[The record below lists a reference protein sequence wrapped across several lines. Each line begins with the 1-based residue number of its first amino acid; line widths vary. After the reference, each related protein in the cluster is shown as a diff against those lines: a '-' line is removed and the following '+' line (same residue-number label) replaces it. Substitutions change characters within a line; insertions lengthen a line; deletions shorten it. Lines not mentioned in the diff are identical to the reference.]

1 MGQYN
6 KALDAYKAIGVDT
19 EQAISILTNLPI
31 SIHCW
36 QADDVGGFE
45 SPDAVLSGGG
55 IQVTG
60 DFPGKARSIKEV
72 QKDLEKVLSL
82 VPGTHRLNL
91 HASYGDFGGEKVDR
105 DEIEPHHFD
114 VWISWAKKHH
124 LGIDFNGT
132 FFSHPLAADGY
143 TLSSK
148 NKEIRDFWIRHAKK
162 TREIAAYIGKEIG
175 SPCILNTWI
184 PDGAKDITFDRMGYR
199 KILKESLDEIFE
211 KEYSKE
217 YMRDAVETKL
227 FGIGSETFVVGSHE
241 FYMNYAARKNK
252 MLCIDMGH
260 FHVDEDVS
268 DKLSSILL
276 FDDEM
281 LLHISRPIHWDSD
294 HVVILS
300 DKVKNVAREL
310 VRSGKLE
317 NVHIGLDFFDA
328 SINRIGAYVTGIRS
342 FQKAILTALL
352 EPISSLQQ
360 FENEGKGFEK
370 LATFEA
376 LNSLPFSD
384 VYEEFLKRN
393 DSGSDFSVINEIST
407 YETEELRERR

>member
-19 EQAISILTNLPI
+19 EQAISILSNLPI

-60 DFPGKARSIKEV
+60 DFPGKARNIKEV

-82 VPGTHRLNL
+82 VPGTHRLTL

-162 TREIAAYIGKEIG
+162 TREIAAYIGKELG

-241 FYMNYAARKNK
+241 FYMNYAARNNK

-310 VRSGKLE
+310 VRSGKLD

-360 FENEGKGFEK
+360 LENEGKGFEK

-376 LNSLPFSD
+376 LNSLPFSE

-393 DSGSDFSVINEIST
+393 NVGNDFNAITEIST